1 MTLKS
6 AAMTAPAT
14 TSSAFRQVR
23 GLEVLTWPAF
33 DGFDVDVM
41 VTTRHGGVSSG
52 PYAALNLSLNV
63 GDSVDG
69 VLENR
74 RRVAA
79 ALGADLGDFVLGEQV
94 HAGVARVV
102 GAADRGRGTRS
113 PADAVPGADALVTA
127 DPGTVLA
134 VLAADCVPVVLYDPV
149 RHVIACAHAGWRGTV
164 ARVAASAVTAM
175 GSLGTR
181 AADVVAGVGPAIAP
195 ARYEV
200 GPEVAQS
207 AERYFGDRA
216 GDVLSPAPVGPGRW
230 LFDLWTA
237 NRIVLR
243 EAGVPDSQI
252 HVTDVPT
259 GPDGGGRFFSHR
271 AERPSGRFA
280 TVARLRPAGR
290 TPPQDPRGTR

>member
-1 MTLKS
+1 
-6 AAMTAPAT
+6 MTAPPA
-14 TSSAFRQVR
+14 TSSAFRPVR
-23 GLEVLTWPAF
+23 GLEMLAWPAF
-33 DGFDVDVM
+33 DGFGVDAM
-41 VTTRHGGVSSG
+41 VTTRAGGVSPG
-52 PYAALNLSLNV
+52 PYAALNLSLNM
-63 GDSVDG
+63 GDSVAG

-79 ALGADLGDFVLGEQV
+79 ALGAGLDDFVFCAQV
-94 HAGVARVV
+94 HGGLATVV
-102 GAADRGRGTRS
+102 GAGDRGRGTRS
-113 PADAVPGADALVTA
+113 PADAVPGCDALVTA

-149 RHVIACAHAGWRGTV
+149 RHVLACAHAGWRGTV
-164 ARVAASAVTAM
+164 ARVAASAVAAM
-175 GSLGTR
+175 ESLGTR

-195 ARYEV
+195 SRYEV
-200 GPEVAQS
+200 GAEVADF
-207 AERYFGDRA
+207 AKRAFGSRT
-216 GDVLSPAPVGPGRW
+216 GEVLSPAGPGRW

-271 AERPSGRFA
+271 AERPCGRFA
-280 TVARLRPAGR
+280 AVARLRPVGEPARPGPGGPGGAR
-290 TPPQDPRGTR
+290 

>member
-1 MTLKS
+1 
-6 AAMTAPAT
+6 MTAPPA
-14 TSSAFRQVR
+14 TSSAFRPVR

-33 DGFDVDVM
+33 DGFGVDVL
-41 VTTRHGGVSSG
+41 VTTRPGGVSSG
-52 PYAALNLSLNV
+52 PYATLNLSLNV
-63 GDSVDG
+63 GDSVAG

-79 ALGADLGDFVLGEQV
+79 ALGAEPDDFVFCEQV
-94 HAGVARVV
+94 HAGVATVV
-102 GAADRGRGTRS
+102 GAEHRGRGTRS

-134 VLAADCVPVVLYDPV
+134 VLAADCVPVALYDPV
-149 RHVIACAHAGWRGTV
+149 RHVLACAHAGWRGTV
-164 ARVAASAVTAM
+164 ARAAASAVAAM
-175 GSLGTR
+175 ESLGTR

-195 ARYEV
+195 SRYEV
-200 GPEVAQS
+200 GAEVADF
-207 AERYFGDRA
+207 AERCFGSRT
-216 GDVLSPAPVGPGRW
+216 GEILSPVGGGRW

-271 AERPSGRFA
+271 AERPGGRFA
-280 TVARLRPAGR
+280 AVARLRPVGEPGR
-290 TPPQDPRGTR
+290 PGPGGRGGAQ

>member
-1 MTLKS
+1 
-6 AAMTAPAT
+6 MTAPAT

-23 GLEVLTWPAF
+23 GLEVLTWPVF
-33 DGFDVDVM
+33 DGFDVDAM

-63 GDSVDG
+63 GDSVDR

-74 RRVAA
+74 RRTAA

-134 VLAADCVPVVLYDPV
+134 VLAADCAVVVLYDPV

-164 ARVAASAVTAM
+164 ARVAASAVAAM
-175 GSLGTR
+175 ESLGTR

-207 AERYFGDRA
+207 AERGFGDRV
-216 GDVLSPAPVGPGRW
+216 GDVLSPAPASPGRW

-259 GPDGGGRFFSHR
+259 GPDG
-271 AERPSGRFA
+271 
-280 TVARLRPAGR
+280 
-290 TPPQDPRGTR
+290 

>member
-1 MTLKS
+1 
-6 AAMTAPAT
+6 MTAPAT

-23 GLEVLTWPAF
+23 GLDVLTWPAF

-41 VTTRHGGVSSG
+41 VTTRAGGVSPG
-52 PYAALNLSLNV
+52 PYAALNLSLNA
-63 GDSVDG
+63 GDSVAG
-69 VLENR
+69 VLDNR

-94 HAGVARVV
+94 HAGEARVV
-102 GAADRGRGTRS
+102 GAADRGRGASS
-113 PADAVPGADALVTA
+113 PADAVPGCDALVTA

-149 RHVIACAHAGWRGTV
+149 RHVIACAHAGWRGTA
-164 ARVAASAVTAM
+164 ARVAASAVAAM
-175 GSLGTR
+175 ESLGTR

-195 ARYEV
+195 SRYEV
-200 GPEVAQS
+200 GAEVAQS
-207 AERYFGDRA
+207 AERGFGDRA
-216 GDVLSPAPVGPGRW
+216 GDVLSPAGPGRW

-280 TVARLRPAGR
+280 AVARLRPRSG
-290 TPPQDPRGTR
+290 PGSGGPDGPRGTR